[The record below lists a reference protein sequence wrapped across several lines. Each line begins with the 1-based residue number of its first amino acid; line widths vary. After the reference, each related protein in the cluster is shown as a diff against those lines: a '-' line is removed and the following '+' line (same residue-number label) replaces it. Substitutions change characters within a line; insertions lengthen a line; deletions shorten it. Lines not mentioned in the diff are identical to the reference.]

1 MTIATTAPTRSSA
14 AFAKRLVLPLVVV
27 VALTVLAMVGG
38 VPWTTDGSGAAAGIK
53 LTAAEG
59 QGATLTISEL
69 EPGESAS
76 KTVTIRNSAAEDSRL
91 SFEENA
97 EQASFANGALQLE
110 ILQDGRTVYEGAF
123 GAMNDV
129 AQDVGTLPAGGSSK
143 FTFTVSLPED
153 APYANQGDPATATYT
168 WVNASTAG

>member
-1 MTIATTAPTRSSA
+1 MTIATTAPARTSA

-27 VALTVLAMVGG
+27 VALMALAMLRG
-38 VPWTTDGSGAAAGIK
+38 VPWTMDGDQASAGISFQ
-53 LTAAEG
+53 AVDG
-59 QGATLTISEL
+59 GATLTITKL

-76 KTVTIRNSAAEDSRL
+76 KTITIRNSSAEDSRL

-97 EQASFANGALQLE
+97 EQAAFANGALQLE
-110 ILQDGRTVYEGAF
+110 IEQDGRSVYEGAF

-143 FTFTVSLPED
+143 FTFTVSLPKD
-153 APYANQGDPATATYT
+153 APYANQGDPASAVYT
-168 WVNASTAG
+168 WVNSELPG